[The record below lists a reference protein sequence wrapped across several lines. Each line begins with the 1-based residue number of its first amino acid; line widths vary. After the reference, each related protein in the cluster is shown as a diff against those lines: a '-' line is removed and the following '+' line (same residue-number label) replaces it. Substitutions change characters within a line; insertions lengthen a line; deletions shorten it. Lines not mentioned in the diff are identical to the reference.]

1 MHVVCEQF
9 SRWRRFCH
17 TYASELML
25 FIPMALMLFCIIS
38 IYTILRNLKDTLVV
52 CCTGG
57 GELLGFLKLY
67 FVLPAVVLSSIIL
80 VHLLNIFDKKKLFIV
95 IILFFLIYFLLFAFI
110 LFPLSD
116 VLHIPEINIARLQMA
131 YPRLYWL
138 FPLIGNWSFSLFY
151 IITELWASVVVCVL
165 FWKVAND
172 ITKLQQAKR
181 FYVMFSLIGEI
192 GALVSG
198 LLIVFCSNFSK
209 TQANAG
215 ITKEAFSTTLFIQV
229 SIVLL
234 LGCLLLGTFLW
245 LNKKVLSNADFS
257 APKTS
262 CIEPRTKL
270 GILKSFKLIITSPYL
285 LRIAILFL
293 AYGAAI
299 NLVENVWKG
308 ELREFCPD
316 ANDYNAWM
324 GRFSTTTG
332 AISILT
338 AVVVQKLIRRFSWR
352 VVASITPITLMIT
365 ALVFYTFLMYKNYAG
380 NNILLLGVSL
390 SFLTVLAGFMQ
401 VSISKGVKYAVF
413 DPTVQMA
420 YIPLE
425 PELRSKG
432 QSIIGS
438 LGTDGGKAIGAFI
451 QSNLLI
457 IAGGNVK
464 LSDFANI
471 LCALVTVIV
480 IGWLFAISELS
491 KRFEAMTA
499 HGKEQ

>member
-1 MHVVCEQF
+1 
-9 SRWRRFCH
+9 
-17 TYASELML
+17 
-25 FIPMALMLFCIIS
+25 
-38 IYTILRNLKDTLVV
+38 
-52 CCTGG
+52 
-57 GELLGFLKLY
+57 
-67 FVLPAVVLSSIIL
+67 
-80 VHLLNIFDKKKLFIV
+80 
-95 IILFFLIYFLLFAFI
+95 
-110 LFPLSD
+110 
-116 VLHIPEINIARLQMA
+116 MA

-215 ITKEAFSTTLFIQV
+215 ITKEAFSTTLFIRM

-257 APKTS
+257 PPKTS

-308 ELREFCPD
+308 ELRDF
-316 ANDYNAWM
+316 AQM
-324 GRFSTTTG
+324 
-332 AISILT
+332 
-338 AVVVQKLIRRFSWR
+338 Q
-352 VVASITPITLMIT
+352 MIT
-365 ALVFYTFLMYKNYAG
+365 TPGWA
-380 NNILLLGVSL
+380 
-390 SFLTVLAGFMQ
+390 
-401 VSISKGVKYAVF
+401 
-413 DPTVQMA
+413 
-420 YIPLE
+420 
-425 PELRSKG
+425 
-432 QSIIGS
+432 
-438 LGTDGGKAIGAFI
+438 
-451 QSNLLI
+451 
-457 IAGGNVK
+457 
-464 LSDFANI
+464 DFQPQRG
-471 LCALVTVIV
+471 LY
-480 IGWLFAISELS
+480 
-491 KRFEAMTA
+491 RY
-499 HGKEQ
+499 

>member
-1 MHVVCEQF
+1 
-9 SRWRRFCH
+9 
-17 TYASELML
+17 
-25 FIPMALMLFCIIS
+25 
-38 IYTILRNLKDTLVV
+38 
-52 CCTGG
+52 
-57 GELLGFLKLY
+57 
-67 FVLPAVVLSSIIL
+67 
-80 VHLLNIFDKKKLFIV
+80 
-95 IILFFLIYFLLFAFI
+95 
-110 LFPLSD
+110 
-116 VLHIPEINIARLQMA
+116 
-131 YPRLYWL
+131 
-138 FPLIGNWSFSLFY
+138 
-151 IITELWASVVVCVL
+151 
-165 FWKVAND
+165 
-172 ITKLQQAKR
+172 
-181 FYVMFSLIGEI
+181 MFSLIGEI

-215 ITKEAFSTTLFIQV
+215 ITKGAFSTTLFIQM

-262 CIEPRTKL
+262 YVDPRAKL
-270 GILKSFKLIITSPYL
+270 GILKSFKLTITSPYL
-285 LRIAILFL
+285 LGIAILFL

-299 NLVENVWKG
+299 NLVKNVWKG

-338 AVVVQKLIRRFSWR
+338 AVVAQKLIRRFSWR

-365 ALVFYTFLMYKNYAG
+365 VLVFYTFLMYKNYAG

-401 VSISKGVKYAVF
+401 VSISKGVKYTVF

-432 QSIIGS
+432 QAIIGA

-464 LSDFANI
+464 LSDFADI

-480 IGWLFAISELS
+480 IGWLFAISGLS

-499 HGKEQ
+499 HGKEP